1 MHWFDV
7 LLGWNLS
14 MLFFHLFPFLLL
26 FFSLF
31 ASLGFVEAFFFPP
44 VLQSTFPEQPQEP
57 SYIKLQH
64 KDDVRIM
71 NPHLH
76 QHLYSDLPGY
86 KLGRSSGILSRGFHG
101 KLRLLQLLSC
111 FSYFFACVCVCL
123 CARVCVCMCVH
134 MCACAYLYWHLK
146 PHGYLVSEKHI
157 GPLSLS
163 VYDVSLCKMKQEYT
177 SSKHFSWRYSV
188 TYELS
193 INLLF

>member
-7 LLGWNLS
+7 LLVWNIS
-14 MLFFHLFPFLLL
+14 IFYFHLFLFLLL

-31 ASLGFVEAFFFPP
+31 ASLGFVEAFFPP

-76 QHLYSDLPGY
+76 RHLYSDLPGY

-101 KLRLLQLLSC
+101 KLRLLQLLSRFC
-111 FSYFFACVCVCL
+111 YFLHA
-123 CARVCVCMCVH
+123 CVCMCVRVCVY
-134 MCACAYLYWHLK
+134 MCVCACVYMCVHVHICSARWS
-146 PHGYLVSEKHI
+146 LVTTWFLRSTLALF
-157 GPLSLS
+157 LSQYMMS
-163 VYDVSLCKMKQEYT
+163 VYAKWSRNAQAVSILAEDTVWHM
-177 SSKHFSWRYSV
+177 
-188 TYELS
+188 
-193 INLLF
+193 N